1 MTLCLC
7 TCYSHCLEC
16 PSSLPCLG
24 NSHSSLKTCLSLSPP
39 PGSLSESSRGTCSI
53 FSHFCFPPIPTS
65 GRGLW
70 FLGCTGERGSLTFHW
85 VEIWVSRALGKFS
98 SGCGPWWFLIKV
110 FLPRNALWWV
120 ESGTPRPCS
129 VLSCDCKEN
138 GGLKCWRSPPQQRY
152 SPKAHQVCLMPQLPS
167 HCCLPA
173 KSCKRCHWQFY
184 LPTEERSHLED

>member
-110 FLPRNALWWV
+110 FLAINKPYDLKVFLFCSPYKMILLSPQKTFLFPSVRL
-120 ESGTPRPCS
+120 SGLTIAP
-129 VLSCDCKEN
+129 
-138 GGLKCWRSPPQQRY
+138 
-152 SPKAHQVCLMPQLPS
+152 LMPGVS
-167 HCCLPA
+167 HFL
-173 KSCKRCHWQFY
+173 
-184 LPTEERSHLED
+184 